1 MVRSRKRLKRGLL
14 FFFFFSKENHSR
26 FIRSIRQLARCLLSV
41 EPSFFTREIQ
51 GFTEEI
57 VGEFVVERIRDLG
70 QFQVI
75 ERSSCDF
82 RLVKYLIIP
91 RGESVSIFMKFYEQP
106 RNLEMFYLI
115 SDGIRIGFEWQ
126 EIYGIFSFE
135 YLYRIINVK
144 VLTFCGCAFNMLFH
158 LFLCS

>member
-1 MVRSRKRLKRGLL
+1 MKWRNDGSSRKRLKLL
-14 FFFFFSKENHSR
+14 FFFFSKENHSR

-115 SDGIRIGFEWQ
+115 SDGIRIGFDGRKFMEYSVSN
-126 EIYGIFSFE
+126 IYTG
-135 YLYRIINVK
+135 
-144 VLTFCGCAFNMLFH
+144 
-158 LFLCS
+158 